1 MADREKR
8 LALNEALFREIN
20 ERLES
25 RIPVATAGESRLAV
39 LCECANPDCTERI
52 QIATAEYAA
61 VRSDSRQFVVVPG
74 HEFVDVE
81 EVVTRN
87 DRFEIVR
94 KTGVAG
100 EFAELL
106 DSDTPPS

>member
-1 MADREKR
+1 
-8 LALNEALFREIN
+8 
-20 ERLES
+20 
-25 RIPVATAGESRLAV
+25 VATAGESRLAV